1 VEGSLGPYR
10 EPAERYFRS
19 QIVLQTAEELAAAY
33 EAIDCV
39 GVLLGWDAETATRLP
54 RLPNDL
60 VAEIVHRFP
69 SRFVGFAGIDP
80 WKGASALREMRRS
93 YEELGLIGYKFHP
106 SMQAFRPDDPRWS
119 DLFERATIYRAPCL
133 FHTGTSGIGAG
144 MPGGQGVELA
154 YARPIHLD
162 GVAARYPELP
172 VIMAHFGWPWHLE
185 AVAIALH
192 KTNVYLELS
201 GWAPRY
207 VPDEVVREIEGRL
220 ADRALFGSDAPFFT
234 AEKVLAEWEQRLP
247 PPSFRR
253 FARDNAIRLLGLDAE
268 AVRPAPDAAA
278 PDAAASDRGARDSA
292 AASDGPASGGGAPA
306 T

>member
-1 VEGSLGPYR
+1 VRAVDLHVHLPLPEWVQGSLGPYR

-19 QIVLQTAEELAAAY
+19 QIVLQTAEELAADY
-33 EAIDCV
+33 ESIDCV

-60 VAEIVHRFP
+60 VAEIVRRFP
-69 SRFVGFAGIDP
+69 DRFVGFAGIDP
-80 WKGASALREMRRS
+80 WKGASALREMRRCH
-93 YEELGLIGYKFHP
+93 EELGLIGYKFHP
-106 SMQAFRPDDPRWS
+106 SMQQFRPDEPRWS
-119 DLFERATIYRAPCL
+119 DLFERAAIYSAPCL

-185 AVAIALH
+185 AIAIALH

-220 ADRALFGSDAPFFT
+220 ADRALFGSDAPFFS
-234 AEKVLAEWEQRLP
+234 AEKVLTEWEQRLP
-247 PPSFRR
+247 SPIFRR
-253 FARDNAIRLLGLDAE
+253 FARDNAVRLLGLDAD
-268 AVRPAPDAAA
+268 AGDAGAP
-278 PDAAASDRGARDSA
+278 G
-292 AASDGPASGGGAPA
+292 GPAGQA